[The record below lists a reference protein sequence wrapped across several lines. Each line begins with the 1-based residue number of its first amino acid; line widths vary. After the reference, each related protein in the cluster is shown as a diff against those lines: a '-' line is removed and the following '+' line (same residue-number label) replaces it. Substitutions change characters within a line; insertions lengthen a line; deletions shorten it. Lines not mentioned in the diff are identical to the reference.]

1 MLSIKKVEAKNL
13 VNVLDL
19 FDGDFEKEKEFV
31 QEAEE
36 KNATYTIDIAEE
48 NTIFEN
54 IGTSVNEVFFNV
66 YLSKEDIEELSRIGE
81 VEQV

>member
-1 MLSIKKVEAKNL
+1 MLSIKKIEAKDL

-19 FDGDFEKEKEFV
+19 FDGDFKKEKEFI

-48 NTIFEN
+48 NTIFEVIN
-54 IGTSVNEVFFNV
+54 SSANEVFFNV
-66 YLSKEDIEELSRIGE
+66 YLSKEDIEELAEVGE
-81 VEQV
+81 IEQM

>member
-1 MLSIKKVEAKNL
+1 M

-54 IGTSVNEVFFNV
+54 IGTSVDEVFFNV
-66 YLSKEDIEELSRIGE
+66 YLSKEDMEELSRIGE

>member
-54 IGTSVNEVFFNV
+54 IGTSVDEVFFNV